1 MAVVPDADFMKALP
15 KIELHAHLTGSITPS
30 TLHAIWSRRRAMIPS
45 ITLEDPLIA
54 MSPSRTWDTQTFFPH
69 FSSYVYNLCS
79 DKESIVFATNAVL
92 NDFMED
98 GVVYLELRTTP
109 RVSFEV
115 KTEEY
120 VDTILGCI
128 EKFASRD
135 KMSTY
140 LILSIDRRNTYE
152 QAMAV
157 VDLAIQYKHRRV
169 VGIDLCGDPSK
180 GDVSIFKKAFA
191 KAKKHGLKITLHF
204 AEIPESSTREEL
216 ETLFCFEPDRL
227 GHVIHV
233 PNDLKQE
240 IVRRTIGV
248 ELCMRVLLF
257 LQVLAVLGVYDPANP
272 PDTENLDPAEANP
285 EMNITCL
292 GAHSYLQ
299 EEDFY
304 PGEYNGESMQKL
316 CAKQQYGG
324 GIGPNLYNFGA
335 FCADG
340 DVVFEHFAY
349 TGQLVGATQSPA

>member
-1 MAVVPDADFMKALP
+1 
-15 KIELHAHLTGSITPS
+15 
-30 TLHAIWSRRRAMIPS
+30 MIPS

-248 ELCMRVLLF
+248 ELCVSCNVQSKM
-257 LQVLAVLGVYDPANP
+257 
-272 PDTENLDPAEANP
+272 TEGNVAGHHFGWWHRSGCPVILCVSD
-285 EMNITCL
+285 IGRFC
-292 GAHSYLQ
+292 YL
-299 EEDFY
+299 
-304 PGEYNGESMQKL
+304 PISSWKL
-316 CAKQQYGG
+316 TLRW
-324 GIGPNLYNFGA
+324 N
-335 FCADG
+335 
-340 DVVFEHFAY
+340 
-349 TGQLVGATQSPA
+349 